1 MRSSSSLL
9 GRGLMG
15 IALQARH
22 PNENLENNLQLE
34 SFSVSSVCSVDY
46 YHRILDGIY
55 TETKSLKKILT
66 ENALEHLAFGENII
80 MDRLTGSTSKRK
92 S

>member
-9 GRGLMG
+9 GRVLLW

-55 TETKSLKKILT
+55 TETKSL
-66 ENALEHLAFGENII
+66 
-80 MDRLTGSTSKRK
+80 RK

>member
-1 MRSSSSLL
+1 
-9 GRGLMG
+9 MG

-46 YHRILDGIY
+46 YHRNLDGIY
-55 TETKSLKKILT
+55 TETKSLKKIL
-66 ENALEHLAFGENII
+66 NKMRSSSGCCPGLGKPLGFQPVFACVSKSLEES
-80 MDRLTGSTSKRK
+80 LTRIYKL
-92 S
+92 